1 MSKNISSTY
10 MIQLP
15 SGNQVHPSRL
25 IQRDGTLM
33 WKHAL
38 LNNNVLSVPT
48 EPAVEMH
55 IIKTAQ
61 RLEELNSWVSHGLEP
76 WECFNVRAW
85 YQPDDTELNKG
96 ISVYFNHST
105 HDLDYTYDNLL
116 PHIQSHETLEV
127 RSNYLFFRRC

>member
-61 RLEELNSWVSHGLEP
+61 RLEELNSWEYVDMEA
-76 WECFNVRAW
+76 WECLMPVAW
-85 YQPDDTELNKG
+85 YVPEKPELAEG
-96 ISVYFNHST
+96 LSV
-105 HDLDYTYDNLL
+105 
-116 PHIQSHETLEV
+116 
-127 RSNYLFFRRC
+127 

>member
-10 MIQLP
+10 MIQLQ

-25 IQRDGTLM
+25 IHRDGTLM

-61 RLEELNSWVSHGLEP
+61 RLEELNSWVSLNLEP
-76 WECFNVRAW
+76 WECLMPTAW
-85 YQPDDTELNKG
+85 YDPSIDELATG
-96 ISVYFNHST
+96 ISLYFKHFSNSSIN
-105 HDLDYTYDNLL
+105 TYELLL
-116 PHIQSHETLEV
+116 PHIQDYETLEL
-127 RSNYLFFRRC
+127 RWDQLYFKRC

>member
-25 IQRDGTLM
+25 IHRDGTLM

-61 RLEELNSWVSHGLEP
+61 RLEELNSWVSLNLEP
-76 WECFNVRAW
+76 WECLTPTAW
-85 YQPDDTELNKG
+85 YDPSIDELANG
-96 ISVYFNHST
+96 ISLYFKHFSNSSIN
-105 HDLDYTYDNLL
+105 TYELLL
-116 PHIQSHETLEV
+116 PHIQDYETLEL
-127 RSNYLFFRRC
+127 RWDQLYFKRC

>member
-25 IQRDGTLM
+25 IHRDGTLM

-61 RLEELNSWVSHGLEP
+61 RLEELNSWVSLNLEP
-76 WECFNVRAW
+76 WECLTPTAW
-85 YQPDDTELNKG
+85 YDPNIDELATG
-96 ISVYFNHST
+96 ISLYFKHFSNSCI
-105 HDLDYTYDNLL
+105 DTYELLL
-116 PHIQSHETLEV
+116 PHIQDYETLEL
-127 RSNYLFFRRC
+127 RWDQLYFKRC